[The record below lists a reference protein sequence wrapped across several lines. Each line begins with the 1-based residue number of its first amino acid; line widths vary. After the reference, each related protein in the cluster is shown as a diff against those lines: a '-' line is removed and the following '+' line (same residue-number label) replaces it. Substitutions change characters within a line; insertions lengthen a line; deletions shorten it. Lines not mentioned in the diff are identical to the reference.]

1 MTGSADILVIGYGNE
16 LRGDDAIGPR
26 VAEAVGTWQLP
37 GVRVLAV
44 PQLTPELSEDI
55 AAARRV
61 VFVDA
66 TSEPS
71 IHEVQVRPL
80 DARAVDSGGSHC
92 SDPAGLLALAQAVF
106 GQASLAWLIAV
117 PAADFAFGA
126 PLSPLAQRGV
136 EAALARLRQF
146 CAERA
151 ALE

>member
-1 MTGSADILVIGYGNE
+1 MTCVGDILVIGYGNE
-16 LRGDDAIGPR
+16 LRGDDAIGLR
-26 VAEAVGTWQLP
+26 VAEAVDAWQLP
-37 GVRVLAV
+37 NVRALAV

-55 AAARRV
+55 AAARQV

-80 DARAVDSGGSHC
+80 EARAVEPGGSHR

-106 GQASLAWLIAV
+106 GHAPPAWLIAV

-136 EAALARLRQF
+136 EAALSRLRQF

-151 ALE
+151 APE